1 VNVLIQFFWGGQE
14 NNFVNALI
22 RFIRARGVTVRKTA
36 SIPDSSISGSLW
48 IHRRQCE
55 FLGGDR
61 IALLEKIDE
70 LGSITKAAKD
80 VGISYKTAWDT
91 VNLINNLAEKPL
103 VDRLTGGKGGG
114 GTSLTDEGKK
124 VIVQFKTIQEEHQ
137 KFLKNLEGRLGDTD
151 SLYQLLRRI
160 SMKVSAR
167 NTFAGSV
174 SNITKGAV
182 NAEITLA
189 LKGGV
194 PLTAVVTNGAI
205 ENLGLKVGA
214 EAFAIIKASSII
226 IGTDLH
232 DAKVSARNI
241 FCGTIAK
248 IIEGPV
254 NTEVDVEIGGGNI
267 VSAVIT
273 HGSSTRL
280 ELKVGGHACALFKA
294 SSVIIGVS

>member
-1 VNVLIQFFWGGQE
+1 MAVKKTKSVTDT
-14 NNFVNALI
+14 
-22 RFIRARGVTVRKTA
+22 GV
-36 SIPDSSISGSLW
+36 SGSLW
-48 IHRRQCE
+48 LHRKQSE

-61 IALLEKIDE
+61 INLLEKIDE
-70 LGSITKAAKD
+70 HGSITKAAKAA
-80 VGISYKTAWDT
+80 GISYKTAWDM

-114 GTSLTDEGKK
+114 GTSLTAEGKK
-124 VIVQFKTIQEEHQ
+124 VIEQFKTIQEEHS

-151 SLYQLLRRI
+151 SLYQFLRRI

-167 NTFAGSV
+167 NTFAGTV
-174 SNITKGAV
+174 TALTQGAV
-182 NAEITLA
+182 NAEVTLS

-205 ENLGLKVGA
+205 DNLGLKIGA
-214 EAFAIIKASSII
+214 EAYAIIKASSVI

-232 DAKVSARNI
+232 DSKVSARNV
-241 FCGTIAK
+241 FCGTITK

-254 NTEVDVEIGGGNI
+254 NTEVDVEIGGGNT

-280 ELKVGGHACALFKA
+280 ELKVGGHACVLFKA
-294 SSVIIGVS
+294 SSVIIGVN

>member
-1 VNVLIQFFWGGQE
+1 MKKRDATVGLTGNLWLNRAE
-14 NNFVNALI
+14 N
-22 RFIRARGVTVRKTA
+22 K
-36 SIPDSSISGSLW
+36 
-48 IHRRQCE
+48 

-61 IALLEKIDE
+61 ILLLEKIDE
-70 LGSITKAAKD
+70 LGSITKAAKAA
-80 VGISYKTAWDT
+80 GISYKTAWDT
-91 VNLINNLAEKPL
+91 INMINNLAEKPL

-114 GTSLTDEGKK
+114 GTSLTAEGKK
-124 VIVQFKTIQEEHQ
+124 VITQFNTIQEEHR
-137 KFLKNLEGRLGDTD
+137 KFLDNLENRLGDTEG
-151 SLYQLLRRI
+151 LYQFLRRI

-167 NTFAGSV
+167 NTFSGSV
-174 SNITKGAV
+174 SKITKGAV
-182 NAEITLA
+182 NAEVTLS

-205 ENLGLKVGA
+205 DNLGLAVGA
-214 EAFAIIKASSII
+214 EAYAIFKASSVI

-254 NTEVDVEIGGGNI
+254 NTEVDVEISGGNT

-273 HGSSTRL
+273 HDSAIRL
-280 ELKVGGHACALFKA
+280 ELKVGGHACTLFKA

>member
-1 VNVLIQFFWGGQE
+1 MKNSKSNIGLTGNLWFSRAE
-14 NNFVNALI
+14 N
-22 RFIRARGVTVRKTA
+22 K
-36 SIPDSSISGSLW
+36 
-48 IHRRQCE
+48 

-61 IALLEKIDE
+61 INLLEKIDE
-70 LGSITKAAKD
+70 LGSITKAAKA

-91 VNLINNLAEKPL
+91 VNLINNLAEKPM

-114 GTSLTDEGKK
+114 GTSLTAEGKK
-124 VIVQFKTIQEEHQ
+124 VIKQFKTIQEEHR
-137 KFLKNLEGRLGDTD
+137 KYLVNLEERLGDTG
-151 SLYQLLRRI
+151 SLQKFLRRI
-160 SMKVSAR
+160 AMKVSAR
-167 NTFAGSV
+167 NTFAGTV
-174 SNITKGAV
+174 TNITKGAV
-182 NAEITLA
+182 NAEVTLS
-189 LKGGV
+189 LKGGI

-205 ENLGLKVGA
+205 DNLDLKTGT
-214 EAFAIIKASSII
+214 EAYAIIKASSVI

-254 NTEVDVEIGGGNI
+254 NTEVDVEIGGGNT

-273 HGSSTRL
+273 HDSAIRL
-280 ELKVGGHACALFKA
+280 ELKAGGHACALFKA

>member
-1 VNVLIQFFWGGQE
+1 MKCNKSNIGLTGNLWFNRSE
-14 NNFVNALI
+14 N
-22 RFIRARGVTVRKTA
+22 K
-36 SIPDSSISGSLW
+36 
-48 IHRRQCE
+48 

-61 IALLEKIDE
+61 IYLLEKIDE

-91 VNLINNLAEKPL
+91 INLINNMAEKPL

-114 GTSLTDEGKK
+114 GTSLTAEGKR
-124 VIVQFKTIQEEHQ
+124 VVNQFKTIQEEHR
-137 KFLKNLEGRLGDTD
+137 KFLDNLEVRLGDTD
-151 SLYQLLRRI
+151 SLYQFLRRI

-174 SNITKGAV
+174 TKITKGAV
-182 NAEITLA
+182 NAEVTLS

-205 ENLGLKVGA
+205 DNLGLKTGA
-214 EAFAIIKASSII
+214 EAYAIVKASSVI

-254 NTEVDVEIGGGNI
+254 NTEVDVEIGGGNT

-273 HGSSTRL
+273 HDSAIRL

-294 SSVIIGVS
+294 SSVIIGVN